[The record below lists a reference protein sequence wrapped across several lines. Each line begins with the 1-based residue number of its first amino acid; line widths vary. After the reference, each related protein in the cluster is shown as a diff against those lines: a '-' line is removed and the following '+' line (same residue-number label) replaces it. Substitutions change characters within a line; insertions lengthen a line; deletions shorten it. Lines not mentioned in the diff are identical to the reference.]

1 MADQQGAHGT
11 NEGSLWGA
19 RFAGGPSP
27 ELQRLSK
34 STHFDWQLAPYDLA
48 GSRAHAR
55 ALAAAGYLE
64 SGELDRMLTGIDA
77 LEARVLSGELVA
89 AESDE
94 DVHGALEA
102 ALIAEVG
109 PELGGKLRAG
119 RSRNDQIATL
129 VRLYLKDHAA
139 TIGRRARRTP
149 GAAGCLAG

>member
-1 MADQQGAHGT
+1 MMAEHGT

-19 RFAGGPSP
+19 RFASGPAP
-27 ELQRLSK
+27 ELARLSK
-34 STHFDWQLAPYDLA
+34 STHFDWQLAGYDLA

-55 ALAAAGYLE
+55 ALAAAGYLT
-64 SGELDRMLTGIDA
+64 SDELAVMIAGLDA
-77 LEARVLSGELVA
+77 LGERVESGELVA

-139 TIGRRARRTP
+139 ASARACARDPARS
-149 GAAGCLAG
+149 